1 MFFFAILL
9 NSPAL
14 SVPLKLDFYQKSC
27 PSAEAIVK
35 SAVTKAFVNDSGI
48 AAAFLIRLHFH
59 DCFVR
64 GCDASIL
71 LDSKPGK
78 KAEKESTVN
87 QGVQGF
93 EVIDKA
99 KAKIEA
105 QCPQTVSCADIIA
118 FAARDSVFNAGGIHY
133 DVPGRRFDG
142 RVSLKDEVIKNIPD
156 PFFNV
161 TQLENNFAQKGLS
174 LEEMVT
180 LSGAHSIVSPSPFAP
195 SPTLIY

>member
-1 MFFFAILL
+1 M
-9 NSPAL
+9 
-14 SVPLKLDFYQKSC
+14 
-27 PSAEAIVK
+27 
-35 SAVTKAFVNDSGI
+35 
-48 AAAFLIRLHFH
+48 
-59 DCFVR
+59 
-64 GCDASIL
+64 
-71 LDSKPGK
+71 
-78 KAEKESTVN
+78 N

-93 EVIDKA
+93 EVIDEA

-133 DVPGRRFDG
+133 DVPGGRFDG
-142 RVSLKDEVIKNIPD
+142 RVSLKNEVIKNIPD

-180 LSGAHSIVSPSPFAP
+180 LSGLTLLVAHILFFLKTFIFIQCNICTRSLHESC
-195 SPTLIY
+195 LC